1 MGDGIDW
8 VGGLGNL
15 ICVCVRFREEK
26 DYVFGVGAQKFVTRE
41 HVLFSKW

>member
-15 ICVCVRFREEK
+15 
-26 DYVFGVGAQKFVTRE
+26 KFVSVYDLERRKI
-41 HVLFSKW
+41 VCLALVRKNL